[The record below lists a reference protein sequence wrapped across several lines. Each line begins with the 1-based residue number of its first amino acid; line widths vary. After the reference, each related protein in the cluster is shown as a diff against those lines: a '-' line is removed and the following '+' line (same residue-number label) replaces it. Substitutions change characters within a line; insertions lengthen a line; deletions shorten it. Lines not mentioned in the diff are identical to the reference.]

1 MKFTDAFK
9 IEDQILK
16 LPGLYTL
23 WTIIFIAN
31 LTSLF
36 VDDTTGSVRDFNIL
50 VNGLS
55 VIYPAAASLNNI
67 YGNGLPSSVLV
78 TAGPVHQYLFW
89 MLFAYFG
96 GKDVLS
102 SSALGTM
109 NWISLFIVGGF
120 SVDMFFK
127 TWYVSLYP
135 KNYIEYVN
143 SNKPDHIV

>member
-9 IEDQILK
+9 IEDHILK

-127 TWYVSLYP
+127 RLKSR
-135 KNYIEYVN
+135 NEI
-143 SNKPDHIV
+143 

>member
-9 IEDQILK
+9 IEDHILK

-67 YGNGLPSSVLV
+67 YGHNIEVEFLHKLKGDITNKLNQSLHCSLHKY
-78 TAGPVHQYLFW
+78 TFYETTLYL
-89 MLFAYFG
+89 
-96 GKDVLS
+96 D
-102 SSALGTM
+102 
-109 NWISLFIVGGF
+109 
-120 SVDMFFK
+120 
-127 TWYVSLYP
+127 
-135 KNYIEYVN
+135 
-143 SNKPDHIV
+143 

>member
-9 IEDQILK
+9 IEDHILK

-135 KNYIEYVN
+135 KNYIEYIN
-143 SNKPDHIV
+143 SNKPYHIV